1 MIPKSE
7 YAKICQQYS
16 SGIIFAE
23 TIFIETLETLGIAH
37 SDYVL
42 FLCSELYEFSNFD
55 ICSAYSI
62 QSNLRHKVLSILCL
76 TEFITMPW
84 HKHSNILKDT
94 RFNMLKHDAN
104 RM

>member
-16 SGIIFAE
+16 SDFIIAE
-23 TIFIETLETLGIAH
+23 TIFIETLDIAH

-76 TEFITMPW
+76 TEFLSMPW

-94 RFNMLKHDAN
+94 RFNLLKHDAN